1 MVNVI
6 AQETRSP
13 LSVSLNPR
21 AVRDDGRPPM
31 LGVFSFR
38 HDADRHG

>member
-1 MVNVI
+1 MVDVI

-13 LSVSLNPR
+13 LSLYPR
-21 AVRDDGRPPM
+21 AVRDGGRPLV

>member
-1 MVNVI
+1 MVDVI

-13 LSVSLNPR
+13 LSVSFNPR
-21 AVRDDGRPPM
+21 AVRDDGRPLV

-38 HDADRHG
+38 DDAHRHG